1 MQIVYISNRPAQL
14 KETIAHVEYYMPFI
28 TDGIVVCPHS
38 QHADFSSINSNIE
51 FVTISENEILG
62 NKYSSFQQLDHQK
75 KNYLLRTEI
84 ARHSAINSEFIM
96 SDDDARPLKSITLK
110 YFVEDGRYHSY
121 YFYDLDDWRF
131 GFNEFDIGQ
140 QNTGQVLKYYGLP
153 HLSYASHMPQI
164 INRDIFLE
172 MAEMLSNISQNHAV
186 CEWSTYFNYA
196 QSKYPEKFHQPGS
209 FQTLCW
215 PDFPTSW
222 PHAVRP
228 ETYYFENFTSE
239 LYEIGQPFNGISTCF
254 SNEQQD
260 KQNIEKILR
269 WYQHEL
275 RCQNPVSWKD
285 INAMSYPLWKKI
297 LLFLLRPIKK
307 IDKQINWQTSE
318 KISQIASDVEQIQR
332 SLERK
337 RIK

>member
-14 KETIAHVEYYMPFI
+14 IETIAHVEFYMPFI
-28 TDGIVVCPHS
+28 TDGIIVCPHALY
-38 QHADFSSINSNIE
+38 ADFSIIKSNIN
-51 FVTISENEILG
+51 FVIISEDEILG
-62 NKYSSFQQLDHQK
+62 KKCDSFKQLDHQK
-75 KNYLLRTEI
+75 KNYLLRTET
-84 ARHSAINSEFIM
+84 ARHTAINSEFIM
-96 SDDDARPLKSITLK
+96 SDDDARPLKSITLQHYKEGKK
-110 YFVEDGRYHSY
+110 YQSY

-131 GFNEFDIGQ
+131 GFNEFDVGQ
-140 QNTGQVLKYYGLP
+140 QNTCQALKYYSLT

-172 MAEMLSNISQNHAV
+172 MAEAFSNISRNHAV
-186 CEWSTYFNYA
+186 CEWGTYFNYA
-196 QSKYPEKFHQPGS
+196 QSKYPEQFHKPVP

-228 ETYYFENFTSE
+228 ETYYFENFTPE
-239 LYEIGQPFNGISTCF
+239 LYEIGQPFNGISSCF

-275 RCQNPVSWKD
+275 RCQNPVSWKE
-285 INAMSYPLWKKI
+285 INAISYTLWKKV
-297 LLFLLRPIKK
+297 LLFLLLPIKK
-307 IDKQINWQTSE
+307 INKQINWQTSE
-318 KISQIASDVEQIQR
+318 KISQIVSDVEQIQR

>member
-14 KETIAHVEYYMPFI
+14 IETIAYVEHYMPFI
-28 TDGIVVCPHS
+28 TDGVIIHPRA
-38 QHADFSSINSNIE
+38 QHAEFSNIKSSIS
-51 FVTISENEILG
+51 FVSISEDEVLG
-62 NKYSSFQQLDHQK
+62 KKYDSFQRLDHQK
-75 KNYLLRTEI
+75 KNYLLRTEA
-84 ARHSAINSEFIM
+84 ARHPVINSEFIM
-96 SDDDARPLKSITLK
+96 SDDDARPLKSITLQHYKEREK
-110 YFVEDGRYHSY
+110 YYSY

-131 GFNEFDIGQ
+131 GFNEFDVGQ
-140 QNTGQVLKYYGLP
+140 QNTCQVLKYFGFP

-164 INRDIFLE
+164 INRDMFLE
-172 MAEMLSNISQNHAV
+172 MAEVFSTISQDYSV

-196 QSKYPEKFHQPGS
+196 QSKYPERLHQPYP

-239 LYEIGQPFNGISTCF
+239 LYDSGQPFNGITTRF
-254 SNEQQD
+254 SNENQD
-260 KQNIEKILR
+260 KLNLEKILL

-275 RCQNPVSWKD
+275 RCQNPLSWKD
-285 INAMSYPLWKKI
+285 INAISYPLWKKFF
-297 LLFLLRPIKK
+297 LFLLLPIKK
-307 IDKQINWQTSE
+307 INKQLNGQASE

-332 SLERK
+332 SLEK
-337 RIK
+337 